1 MRKKRRNILFLIIV
15 CALLFQFFNHSE
27 YLQQI
32 PPSISQY
39 MELIPGLSEGS
50 PEASPDDSLSED
62 PETNLPRSFCLVLHH
77 RTENPALHG
86 MKLFRPIPVS
96 HGLPSTTESPFLLKK
111 RSVRKH
117 LSTTVNWILLAA
129 VVRPL
134 PMSVRRL
141 CLQSPG
147 EILV

>member
-32 PPSISQY
+32 PPSISQRGVQKLLQ
-39 MELIPGLSEGS
+39 MILFQKIRRLISQ
-50 PEASPDDSLSED
+50 
-62 PETNLPRSFCLVLHH
+62 NLPRSFCLVLHH